1 MLWEDPEKHSMGH
14 PIPVLDLLHPSCYRD
29 TLPQKLQ
36 ITGPPSVM
44 LKYYLVGVW
53 FFFFYC
59 AVVAFCLVGFV
70 VGIT

>member
-1 MLWEDPEKHSMGH
+1 MLWEDPGKHSMGH

-36 ITGPPSVM
+36 IMGPPSVM

-53 FFFFYC
+53 FFFYC
-59 AVVAFCLVGFV
+59 VVVAFCLVGFV

>member
-36 ITGPPSVM
+36 IMGPPSVM

-53 FFFFYC
+53 FFFFI
-59 AVVAFCLVGFV
+59 VLLLLFVWLVLLLV
-70 VGIT
+70 

>member
-1 MLWEDPEKHSMGH
+1 MLWEDPGKHSMGH

-36 ITGPPSVM
+36 IMGPPSVM

-53 FFFFYC
+53 LFFIVLLLLF
-59 AVVAFCLVGFV
+59 VWLVLLLV
-70 VGIT
+70 